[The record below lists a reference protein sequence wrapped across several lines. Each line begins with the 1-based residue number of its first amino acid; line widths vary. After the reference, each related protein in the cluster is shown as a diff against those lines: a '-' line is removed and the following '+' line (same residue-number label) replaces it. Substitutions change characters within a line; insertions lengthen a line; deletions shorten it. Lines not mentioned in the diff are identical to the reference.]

1 MSNKYE
7 KYRNYLNYIEEY
19 KKASNAATGSKVD
32 SNANVENKNIT
43 TMVGELYKTESI
55 GANRLL
61 MYDKIS
67 ELFGEDLA
75 DEYLRQLESHEVY
88 KHDETSLFP
97 YCVSITMYPFLFNG
111 LENIGGI
118 SSRPKNLDSFCGSF
132 INLVFAIAS
141 QFAGAVSTPEFL
153 MYMDYFI
160 RNEYGDDYYLKSDK
174 IVTSS
179 ACKKQKTIKDILDAK
194 FSQIVYS
201 MNQPAAARNF
211 QSVFW
216 NVAYFD
222 EPYFKGL
229 FDGFVFPDGT
239 EPKWESVSW
248 LQKFFMDWFN
258 KERLK
263 KILTFPV
270 ETMNL

>member
-67 ELFGEDLA
+67 ELFGKDLA

-211 QSVFW
+211 QSV
-216 NVAYFD
+216 N
-222 EPYFKGL
+222 
-229 FDGFVFPDGT
+229 
-239 EPKWESVSW
+239 
-248 LQKFFMDWFN
+248 
-258 KERLK
+258 
-263 KILTFPV
+263 
-270 ETMNL
+270 